1 MAGATKDMGE
11 AMASASGHEAS
22 GGSNPDAGAALV
34 HARRWLVAIALTITG
49 CGDAAPIA
57 APGASAAPPAPLGS
71 FTAPAPALAPAAR
84 QYWQA
89 YYADMLGEPGGGYE
103 AALAADDPAIAAR
116 AAVRLAEREAATG
129 GRRRALELVARA
141 IQLAPEDELV
151 REAADR
157 VQADLAAAP
166 ADVAEVRGPPIG
178 TAVPGASPEVAA
190 AFAAAERLLA
200 RAHRVHMAPALES
213 LSSAVKVKERMTEEA
228 AAAYRAVA
236 AAGGAATVA
245 AEFRAGSLY
254 HDLAVELVFD
264 LPPELDPAVAS
275 RLRRTLRASALGYLR
290 QALAAYRRALAVP
303 ATDEARL
310 WRAAAETHLRA
321 ADQLLGKP

>member
-1 MAGATKDMGE
+1 MRIAL
-11 AMASASGHEAS
+11 
-22 GGSNPDAGAALV
+22 AAL
-34 HARRWLVAIALTITG
+34 ATLALCA
-49 CGDAAPIA
+49 CGDEPPAP
-57 APGASAAPPAPLGS
+57 APGAIATPPAPLGS
-71 FTAPAPALAPAAR
+71 FSAQPPALAPAAR

-89 YYADMLGEPGGGYE
+89 YYDDMLGDPPAGYE

-141 IQLAPEDELV
+141 IQLAPEDDQI
-151 REAADR
+151 RDAADR

-178 TAVPGASPEVAA
+178 TALPGAAPAVAA
-190 AFAAAERLLA
+190 AFAAAEKLLA

-213 LSSAVKVKERMTEEA
+213 LSSAVKVKERTTEEA

-236 AAGGAATVA
+236 ASGGVAAVA

-275 RLRRTLRASALGYLR
+275 RLRRTLRASAIGYLR

-303 ATDEARL
+303 ASEDARL
-310 WRAAAETHLRA
+310 WRAAAETHLRTA
-321 ADQLLGKP
+321 EQLLGGQ

>member
-1 MAGATKDMGE
+1 MI
-11 AMASASGHEAS
+11 
-22 GGSNPDAGAALV
+22 AAL
-34 HARRWLVAIALTITG
+34 LVG
-49 CGDAAPIA
+49 CGDAEPAPTATATA
-57 APGASAAPPAPLGS
+57 APPIPLARFTAAPPA
-71 FTAPAPALAPAAR
+71 LAPGAGH
-84 QYWQA
+84 YWQA
-89 YYADMLGEPGGGYE
+89 YYDDLLGEPSAAGYE
-103 AALAADDPAIAAR
+103 AALAATDEPAIAAR
-116 AAVRLAEREAATG
+116 AAVRLAEGEAAAG

-141 IQLAPEDELV
+141 LQLAPEDDVV

-157 VQADLAAAP
+157 IQADLAAAP

-178 TAVPGASPEVAA
+178 TALPGARPEVAA

-213 LSSAVKVKERMTEEA
+213 LSSAVKVKERTTEAA

-236 AAGGAATVA
+236 AAGGIAAVA

-303 ATDEARL
+303 ATDDARL

-321 ADQLLGKP
+321 ADQLLGE